1 MEKIHFKNHKKFL
14 NLFKLIMLKYS
25 YVFLETFR
33 LKGFFFDIRGK
44 VGVAGNSK
52 KRHFFFR
59 IGKIN
64 LSTKGFK
71 LDHQQN
77 IVNTSFGVLGVTMI
91 LAY

>member
-1 MEKIHFKNHKKFL
+1 MEKTHLKNHKKFL
-14 NLFKLIMLKYS
+14 NLLKAIMIKYS
-25 YVFLETFR
+25 HIFLESFR

-64 LSTKGFK
+64 LSKKDAK
-71 LDHQQN
+71 LDYQQN

-91 LAY
+91 LSY